1 MMKKRYGWKLLVLAA
16 LVALL
21 AVGCSKSS
29 KLPEGFTEESVKTQ
43 AEADIKLAESNDFEG
58 WKARF
63 ADSLQSSITE
73 EVYQPYLDMLAK
85 KGDFESFGKTAF
97 VGQEK
102 EGQKYAAVIYVVKYA
117 EGEIKYTVG
126 YDEDMKLVQFV
137 AQ

>member
-29 KLPEGFTEESVKTQ
+29 KLPEGFTEEGVKTR

-85 KGDFESFGKTAF
+85 KSTLNPSEKPPLWVRKKTARN
-97 VGQEK
+97 
-102 EGQKYAAVIYVVKYA
+102 
-117 EGEIKYTVG
+117 
-126 YDEDMKLVQFV
+126 MRL
-137 AQ
+137 